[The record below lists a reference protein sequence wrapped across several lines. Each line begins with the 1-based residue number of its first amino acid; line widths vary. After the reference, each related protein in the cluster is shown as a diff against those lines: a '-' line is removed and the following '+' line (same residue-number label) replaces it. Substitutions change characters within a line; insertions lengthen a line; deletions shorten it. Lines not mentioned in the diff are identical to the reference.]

1 MGKVLNNIDPLNLG
15 RIQVTFPDISDFNCS
30 PWARIAT
37 MMAGTNEGSYFLPD
51 IGDEVLVSFEKG
63 DINTPVIVGG
73 LWNGLARP
81 PEFNKGLNAKK
92 MISTKTGLK
101 LVFDETPGKQ
111 NITLET
117 LTGSTV
123 TLSDTEGITIDSPTT
138 IKLKVGTNSIEI
150 NPTGITIQG
159 TQINL
164 N

>member
-15 RIQVTFPDISDFNCS
+15 RIQVAFPDISDFNCS
-30 PWARIAT
+30 SWARIAT

-81 PEFNKGLNAKK
+81 PEFNKGLNVKK
-92 MISTKTGLK
+92 MICTKTGLK

-123 TLSDTEGITIDSPTT
+123 TLSDTE
-138 IKLKVGTNSIEI
+138 
-150 NPTGITIQG
+150 
-159 TQINL
+159 
-164 N
+164 